1 MNALGGA
8 RELRAGPL
16 AVRFEGGD
24 LRRIRLGERE
34 VVRRIYGAVR
44 DRNWGTVAGRME
56 GLEVEAA
63 AEGFRIRYT
72 STHQEGEIDF
82 VWQAEFEGTAEGV
95 IRCRFEGLARSDF
108 WRNRIGF
115 CVLHPLRE
123 CAGAR
128 VRARYADGRMGEA
141 RFPEWV
147 AAEQPI
153 AGLDELAGL
162 AHEVEPGVWAEL
174 EFRGEI
180 FEMEDQRN
188 WIDASFKTFGTP
200 LRLPFPVRVAA
211 GTRIEQEV
219 VLRMTGLGRKEEW
232 DRWRV
237 AVTGEP
243 RVVKI
248 EATGDEVALPAMGL
262 GCGTLGALGEPLSAR
277 AVGLGHL
284 RVEAPDEAGREEMQG
299 MAGFAEADALGL
311 PVELVIDLD
320 RVSGKAGARKFLEGL
335 ARGIEA
341 RGIRLARVL
350 VFGMGERHATSE
362 AGWRLA
368 KEHLGRFG
376 APIGGGSNAD
386 LYELNLYGTPA
397 GVECVAWSMNPQ
409 VHAFDDMSLA
419 ETPEAVPQQIES
431 TRRRYPGKALCV
443 SPVTLKPRFNAVATE
458 AGSTQGAG
466 LPGNVDARQ
475 MSLLGAAW
483 TLGVLKGLAEGG
495 AASGTFFETVG
506 WRGVMEREGGVFP
519 LYHVLADFGE
529 FAGGTARVTRTSDPG
544 AVTTLWLRRGEAERL
559 MVANLTRERRE
570 VGLQEFD
577 RIVLARVLEESGRL
591 DAMTAPE
598 DFRASA
604 MPWKGGRLALGPY
617 AVATLDM
624 APR

>member
-1 MNALGGA
+1 
-8 RELRAGPL
+8 
-16 AVRFEGGD
+16 
-24 LRRIRLGERE
+24 
-34 VVRRIYGAVR
+34 
-44 DRNWGTVAGRME
+44 ME
-56 GLEVEAA
+56 GLEVE
-63 AEGFRIRYT
+63 EGEEAFRIRYT

-82 VWQAEFEGTAEGV
+82 VWQAEFEGAAEGV
-95 IRCRFEGLARSDF
+95 IRCRFEGLARSVF

-128 VRARYADGRMGEA
+128 LRARYADGRTGET

-162 AHEVEPGVWAEL
+162 AHEVWPGKWAGVWAEL
-174 EFRGEI
+174 EFRGEV

-200 LRLPFPVRVAA
+200 LRLPFPVRVTA

-219 VLRMTGLGRKEEW
+219 VLRVTGLGRKAEW

-243 RVVKI
+243 RVVEM
-248 EATGDEVALPAMGL
+248 EATGEEVALPTLGL
-262 GCGTLGALGEPLSAR
+262 GCGSLGMLGEPLSAR
-277 AVGLGHL
+277 AVARLRAMGLGHL
-284 RVEAPDEAGREEMQG
+284 RVEVPDETGREEMEEV
-299 MAGFAEADALGL
+299 AGFAEAEALGL

-320 RVSGKAGARKFLEGL
+320 RVSGKAGAGKFLEEL

-397 GVECVAWSMNPQ
+397 GVDGVAWSMNPQ
-409 VHAFDDMSLA
+409 VHAFDDTSLM

-431 TRRRYPGKALCV
+431 TRRRHPGKALWV

-458 AGSTQGAG
+458 AGTAEGAE
-466 LPGNVDARQ
+466 LPKNADARQ
-475 MSLLGAAW
+475 RSLLGAAW
-483 TLGVLKGLAEGG
+483 TLGVLKGLAEAG

-544 AVTTLWLRRGEAERL
+544 AVTALWLRRGGAERL

-617 AVATLDM
+617 AVAMLDM
-624 APR
+624 TPR